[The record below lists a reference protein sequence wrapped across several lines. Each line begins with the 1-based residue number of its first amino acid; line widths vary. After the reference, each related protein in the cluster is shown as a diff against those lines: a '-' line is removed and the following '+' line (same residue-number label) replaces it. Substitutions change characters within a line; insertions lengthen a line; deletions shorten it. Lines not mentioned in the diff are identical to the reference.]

1 MILEA
6 KLVLFLSFT
15 LAKSSSQEVKA
26 KNIAKPEKVTIF
38 LNNILENFFCIFID
52 LTIKFM
58 NKYIVRFIRKL
69 FSGTIYQQN

>member
-1 MILEA
+1 MILET
-6 KLVLFLSFT
+6 KLVLFISKKIT
-15 LAKSSSQEVKA
+15 ENYKKEK
-26 KNIAKPEKVTIF
+26 KKKKKKKKKKVTIF

-58 NKYIVRFIRKL
+58 NKCIVRFIRKL